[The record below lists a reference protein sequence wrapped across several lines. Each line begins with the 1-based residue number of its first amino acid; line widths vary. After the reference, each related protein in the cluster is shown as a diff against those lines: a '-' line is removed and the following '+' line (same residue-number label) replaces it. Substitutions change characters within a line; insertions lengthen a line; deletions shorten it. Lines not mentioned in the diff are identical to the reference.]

1 MGQSLTLSIIVI
13 ETFSKLFYEFR
24 EEKSES
30 EELDQM
36 LIQLYRMI
44 SQDYQDKTSQAKY
57 TSRKTRATGLQ
68 VMVIIENKEN
78 NFIPMVAYKDSRLG
92 NGGNGYGV
100 EVEARV
106 KIDGFK

>member
-1 MGQSLTLSIIVI
+1 MTLSIIVI

-30 EELDQM
+30 EKLDWM
-36 LIQLYRMI
+36 LLQLYRMI

-68 VMVIIENKEN
+68 VMVIIENITY
-78 NFIPMVAYKDSRLG
+78 FLRRIILFSWLLKDR
-92 NGGNGYGV
+92 
-100 EVEARV
+100 RV
-106 KIDGFK
+106 

>member
-1 MGQSLTLSIIVI
+1 MGSNCWNFGLWSRQTFTLSIIVI

-30 EELDQM
+30 EKLDQM

-57 TSRKTRATGLQ
+57 TSRKTRATDLQ
-68 VMVIIENKEN
+68 VMVIKRIKHIYY
-78 NFIPMVAYKDSRLG
+78 FILIVA
-92 NGGNGYGV
+92 
-100 EVEARV
+100 
-106 KIDGFK
+106 

>member
-1 MGQSLTLSIIVI
+1 MTLSIIVI

-30 EELDQM
+30 EKLEQM

-68 VMVIIENKEN
+68 VMVIIENITY
-78 NFIPMVAYKDSRLG
+78 FLRRIILFSWLLKDR
-92 NGGNGYGV
+92 
-100 EVEARV
+100 RV
-106 KIDGFK
+106 